1 MSLLQ
6 LATDKEVARAPPT
19 LPRPAWRRCGCPL
32 MPRRTRCHQVFLLD
46 VALAGDV
53 ADPPPSR
60 DDAGPPQDRQGYAS
74 ALEALV
80 PPPPLLLPLPVSLL
94 YTHSLTPQQALV
106 VWLLTDFPGHTVR
119 HPPAPAPLS
128 PPPRLP
134 PSRERPRGTPALSAS
149 REGRGA

>member
-80 PPPPLLLPLPVSLL
+80 PPPPPTVAPTRVP
-94 YTHSLTPQQALV
+94 TVHSLT
-106 VWLLTDFPGHTVR
+106 HS
-119 HPPAPAPLS
+119 PAGARRVAPH
-128 PPPRLP
+128 
-134 PSRERPRGTPALSAS
+134 
-149 REGRGA
+149 